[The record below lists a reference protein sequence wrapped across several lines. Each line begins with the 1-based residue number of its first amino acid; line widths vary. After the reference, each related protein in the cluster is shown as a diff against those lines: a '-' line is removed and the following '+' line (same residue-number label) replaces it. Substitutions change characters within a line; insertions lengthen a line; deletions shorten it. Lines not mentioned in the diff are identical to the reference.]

1 MEIKIVLDDLMSSV
15 MIRMLE
21 QEIENQEQWIRDD
34 ERDARPQYMILDRKE
49 IINKCLKLEKEILN
63 QRKEQREKGE

>member
-34 ERDARPQYMILDRKE
+34 ERDERPQYMILDRKE
-49 IINKCLKLEKEILN
+49 IINKCLELEKEILI
-63 QRKEQREKGE
+63 QRKEQRQ